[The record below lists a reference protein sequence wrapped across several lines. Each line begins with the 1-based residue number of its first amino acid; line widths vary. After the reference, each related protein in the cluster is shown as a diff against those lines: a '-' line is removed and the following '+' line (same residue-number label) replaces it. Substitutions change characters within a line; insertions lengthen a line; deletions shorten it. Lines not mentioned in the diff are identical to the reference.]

1 MIGATGS
8 RHVSQR
14 RRSSLASAGPTP
26 SSLLAASYLGQL
38 SERDEDLAAR
48 GVARPPPVPRRRAV
62 NTSDLRSCALVQTK
76 MKTWKHY
83 PE

>member
-1 MIGATGS
+1 MIGAAGS
-8 RHVSQR
+8 RHLGQR
-14 RRSSLASAGPTP
+14 RRSSLAPQGYTP
-26 SSLLAASYLGQL
+26 GSLYTGAYLGGL
-38 SERDEDLAAR
+38 SERDED
-48 GVARPPPVPRRRAV
+48 RPPTVTRRRAV